1 MTMQQGRA
9 TIEVKVEQ
17 AGPAHIA
24 RVVGEAGLSNVDE
37 LSRQLAKISA
47 SRPTILVFDM
57 SGLTFICSL
66 AIGSF
71 MELYRGVKNNGGQV
85 RFAAMT
91 GPVETVFQKANL
103 HHLFG
108 SYKTTNEALGLS

>member
-1 MTMQQGRA
+1 MAANQGAA
-9 TIEVKVEQ
+9 TIEVTLEA
-17 AGPAHIA
+17 AGPAYIA

-37 LSRQLAKISA
+37 LSRQLLKVSA
-47 SRPTILVFDM
+47 LHPTVIVFDM

-71 MELYRGVKNNGGQV
+71 MELYRGVKNNGGQI

-108 SYKTTNEALGLS
+108 SYKSTDEAWG